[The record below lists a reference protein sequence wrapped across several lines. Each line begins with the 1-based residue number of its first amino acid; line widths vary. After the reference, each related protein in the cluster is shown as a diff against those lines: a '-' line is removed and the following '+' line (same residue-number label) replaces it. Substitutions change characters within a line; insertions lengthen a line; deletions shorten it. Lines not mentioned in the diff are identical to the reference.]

1 MGNRKKTA
9 YSKTNGES
17 NMHMEEPQG
26 SGLEGSPP
34 RDAQIEYNQPESS

>member
-1 MGNRKKTA
+1 MGNRKKNA

-17 NMHMEEPQG
+17 NMHMEEPPG